1 MKLTI
6 FGSTGM
12 GGKAAL
18 AKAVQRGHQVTI
30 LARKPMEVPAG
41 VRVVVGDVRDR
52 AAVRQALAGA
62 EAVLQCLGVGG
73 MGDGRPNSLVPDAT
87 ALILDEMKAVSL
99 RRIVCMGNVGVPG
112 SGAYLVRFVV
122 APLLARKLLPILA
135 SKVRMEAIL
144 RASQMDWT
152 VVRMPVLTEKPDRK
166 QIKISPEGRA
176 PGMSITTGD
185 AADFMLDIIEKRQF
199 LGSAVSIA
207 N

>member
-1 MKLTI
+1 MKLAI

-18 AKAVQRGHQVTI
+18 AKALQRGHQVTI
-30 LARKPMEVPAG
+30 LVRKPVEAPAG

-52 AAVRQALAGA
+52 VSVREALAGA
-62 EAVLQCLGVGG
+62 DAVLQCLGVGG

-87 ALILDEMKAVSL
+87 ALILDEMKAANL

-112 SGAYLVRFVV
+112 SGAYLIRFVV
-122 APLLARKLLPILA
+122 APLLARNLLPILA
-135 SKVRMEAIL
+135 SKVKMEAIL
-144 RASQMDWT
+144 RASGVDWT

-166 QIKISPEGRA
+166 RIRISPEGRA

-185 AADFMLDIIEKRQF
+185 AADFMLEIIEKRQF
-199 LGSAVSIA
+199 LGAAVSIA

>member
-1 MKLTI
+1 
-6 FGSTGM
+6 M

-30 LARKPMEVPAG
+30 LVRRPVEAPAG

-52 AAVRQALAGA
+52 TSVREALGGA
-62 EAVLQCLGVGG
+62 DAVLQCLGVGG

-87 ALILDEMKAVSL
+87 ALILDEMKAAGL
-99 RRIVCMGNVGVPG
+99 RRLVCMGNVGVPG
-112 SGAYLVRFVV
+112 SGAFLIRFVL

-135 SKVRMEAIL
+135 SKIKMEAIL
-144 RASQMDWT
+144 RASGVDWT
-152 VVRMPVLTEKPDRK
+152 VVRMPVMTEKPDQKR
-166 QIKISPEGRA
+166 IRISPEGRA

-185 AADFMLDIIEKRQF
+185 AADFMLDIIETRQF
-199 LGSAVSIA
+199 LGAAVSIA

>member
-1 MKLTI
+1 
-6 FGSTGM
+6 M

-18 AKAVQRGHQVTI
+18 AKALQRGHQVTI
-30 LARKPMEVPAG
+30 LVRKPVEAPAG

-52 AAVRQALAGA
+52 VSVREALTGSD
-62 EAVLQCLGVGG
+62 AVLQCLGVGG

-87 ALILDEMKAVSL
+87 ALILDEMKAANL
-99 RRIVCMGNVGVPG
+99 RRLVCMGNVGVPG
-112 SGAYLVRFVV
+112 SGAYLIRFVV

-135 SKVRMEAIL
+135 SKVKMEAIL
-144 RASQMDWT
+144 RASGVDWT
-152 VVRMPVLTEKPDRK
+152 VVR
-166 QIKISPEGRA
+166 IKISAVGRA

-199 LGSAVSIA
+199 LGAAVSIA

>member
-1 MKLTI
+1 
-6 FGSTGM
+6 M

-18 AKAVQRGHQVTI
+18 AKALQRGHQVTI
-30 LARKPMEVPAG
+30 LVRKPVEAPAG

-52 AAVRQALAGA
+52 VSVREALTGSD
-62 EAVLQCLGVGG
+62 AVLQCLGVGG

-87 ALILDEMKAVSL
+87 ALILDEMKAANL
-99 RRIVCMGNVGVPG
+99 RRLVCMGNVGVPG
-112 SGAYLVRFVV
+112 SGAYLIRFVV

-135 SKVRMEAIL
+135 SKVKMEAIL
-144 RASQMDWT
+144 RASGVDWT
-152 VVRMPVLTEKPDRK
+152 VVRMPVLTEKPDQKR
-166 QIKISPEGRA
+166 IKISAVGRA

-199 LGSAVSIA
+199 LGAAVSIA